1 MAKIN
6 PRKVNVFLF
15 DGVNL
20 LDIAG
25 PVQAFTSASLSAPS
39 AYSLRYISSD
49 GRPVRAC
56 CGLELVADEALDSQ
70 TDADDLLI
78 PGGRGVDACLSD
90 TALIAVIKNWLEE
103 RKNRRLISIC
113 SGALVLAASGVLDG
127 CKATTHWSRA
137 TMARERFPR
146 VDWQLDRIY
155 VTGEQIF
162 TSAGVTTGIDM
173 ALSIIRRDCGP
184 ETSLAV
190 GRELVVQM
198 QRSGGQEQFSA
209 SLAGQQAG
217 DPALSRLVKLI
228 VAQPADD
235 WTLEAMAQ
243 SARMGLRSVSRKFND
258 HVGMSPAKF
267 VERVRI
273 DCARDLLL
281 GGEDL
286 KRIAVMSGF
295 GDSQRMRRAFMRH
308 LGLSAAEYA
317 ANFSDP
323 AASSV

>member
-228 VAQPADD
+228 VASACRRLDSLKRWRNLRAWAFVLSVGSSTITSACRQRSSSSACGLTVPVTYFSAVK
-235 WTLEAMAQ
+235 TL
-243 SARMGLRSVSRKFND
+243 SGLRS
-258 HVGMSPAKF
+258 
-267 VERVRI
+267 
-273 DCARDLLL
+273 
-281 GGEDL
+281 
-286 KRIAVMSGF
+286 
-295 GDSQRMRRAFMRH
+295 
-308 LGLSAAEYA
+308 
-317 ANFSDP
+317 
-323 AASSV
+323 